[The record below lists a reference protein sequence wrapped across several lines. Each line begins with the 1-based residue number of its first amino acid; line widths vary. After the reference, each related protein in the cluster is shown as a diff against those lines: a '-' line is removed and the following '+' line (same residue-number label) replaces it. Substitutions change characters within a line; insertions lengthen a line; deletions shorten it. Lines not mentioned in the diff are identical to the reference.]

1 VAAYLNRIRLFS
13 LCAFAYICIYVL
25 VANVRGREAQAGL
38 LFALPN
44 LLLTFVP
51 ASRISIARG
60 IAMSQGLLFV
70 AVLGMILFLAL
81 VTAHAPAFNV
91 DALKVAPLFLSQLL
105 LLLSAAKRAPS
116 EGQQSSYD
124 GSALFSAT
132 FNVIYLAYIFAF
144 VLR

>member
-1 VAAYLNRIRLFS
+1 MAAYLARIRLFS
-13 LCAFAYICIYVL
+13 LCAFAYVCIYVL
-25 VANVRGREAQAGL
+25 VTNVHGREVLAVL

-60 IAMSQGLLFV
+60 IAMSQGLICV
-70 AVLGMILFLAL
+70 AVLGVILFLAL
-81 VTAHAPAFNV
+81 VTAHAPDFNV

-105 LLLSAAKRAPS
+105 LLLSSAKRAPS
-116 EGQQSSYD
+116 ERQESSYD
-124 GSALFSAT
+124 EPALFSAT
-132 FNVIYLAYIFAF
+132 FNVIYLVYIFAF

>member
-1 VAAYLNRIRLFS
+1 MASYLNRIRLFS
-13 LCAFAYICIYVL
+13 VCAFAYICIYVL
-25 VANVRGREAQAGL
+25 VADVCGREAQAGL

-60 IAMSQGLLFV
+60 IAMSQALLFV
-70 AVLGMILFLAL
+70 AVLGIILFLAL

-91 DALKVAPLFLSQLL
+91 DALKVAPLFVSQLL

-116 EGQQSSYD
+116 EGQESSYD
-124 GSALFSAT
+124 GPALFSAT
-132 FNVIYLAYIFAF
+132 FNVIYLVYIFAF